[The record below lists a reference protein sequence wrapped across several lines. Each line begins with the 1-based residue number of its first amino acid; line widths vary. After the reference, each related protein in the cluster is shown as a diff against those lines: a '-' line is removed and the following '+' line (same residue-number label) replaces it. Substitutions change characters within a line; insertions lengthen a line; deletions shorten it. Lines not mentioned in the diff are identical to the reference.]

1 MHVPSA
7 AVSRH
12 ATWRGALAAPA
23 AAWQIGSL
31 GPGGRDAS
39 VMRSDASA
47 GRERRLPR
55 WERANVLRAGCL
67 LLIVVQNS
75 SLIMVTSYSRTL
87 LPPYAPTVA
96 VFFAEVLKM
105 GAALA
110 LLACEKRS
118 LRSAMRQ
125 AAGLA
130 AEHGWATLQ
139 FAVPALCYTMQNYL
153 WYFALSNLDSV
164 TAAVTS
170 QMKVITTAV
179 ASVVMLGRR
188 LSTPQ
193 WATLLVL
200 TGGLVVI
207 QLKDPGRTS
216 QQRNTALGGLA
227 MLLATV
233 LSAYS
238 GVFLEKLFKTVPL
251 PLWLQSLQLS
261 AFALPISAACML
273 AHDAQS
279 LRAGELLSG
288 FNRVVWCAVGLNA
301 LGGLAVS
308 MALKYADN
316 ILKTFA
322 VGVSIVLNCAVSAVL
337 LDAPLTPRVILGVT
351 MVVGSTCAFNAC
363 APPKDAADGELEY
376 RLVPTADPNGAAP
389 IDAPSPPD
397 TPPDASPAR
406 RRAPAPDPQANVGA
420 RGGEQRDAAP
430 RPLKFHQSPPPPPGL
445 RPTTVVYSSRSHGNS
460 PVEQRCS
467 PRSPDDAAFRAFLRQ
482 VPADPFD
489 DRDEAV
495 TARLPV

>member
-1 MHVPSA
+1 
-7 AVSRH
+7 
-12 ATWRGALAAPA
+12 
-23 AAWQIGSL
+23 
-31 GPGGRDAS
+31 
-39 VMRSDASA
+39 
-47 GRERRLPR
+47 
-55 WERANVLRAGCL
+55 
-67 LLIVVQNS
+67 
-75 SLIMVTSYSRTL
+75 MVTSYSRTL

-110 LLACEKRS
+110 LLTCEKRS

-207 QLKDPGRTS
+207 QLKDPGRSS

-397 TPPDASPAR
+397 TPPDA
-406 RRAPAPDPQANVGA
+406 
-420 RGGEQRDAAP
+420 AP
-430 RPLKFHQSPPPPPGL
+430 RPFKFHQSPLPPPGS

-460 PVEQRCS
+460 PVKQRS

-482 VPADPFD
+482 MPADLFD

-495 TARLPV
+495 TARSGTAAEGVGAAQAEQRV